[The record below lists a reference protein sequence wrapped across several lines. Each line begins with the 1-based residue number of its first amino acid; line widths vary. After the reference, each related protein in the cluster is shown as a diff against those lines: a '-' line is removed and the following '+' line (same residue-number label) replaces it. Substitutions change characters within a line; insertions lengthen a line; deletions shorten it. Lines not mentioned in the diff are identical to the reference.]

1 VPQAHRL
8 ADNRQPE
15 MRTSPQQGGAR
26 IPTAEHS
33 IADVR
38 SMRTRRR
45 RQCIMGRVTSSK
57 PAMLAAGIAGV
68 AGQILFTLG
77 WFMAGVFQGDAYSVV
92 RHDISDMGALGA
104 PYPWLLLIPQSIAG
118 ACTIIFGVVGFR
130 PALVGTRGRTLAT
143 TLLVL
148 PLGVGNLVSPA
159 FRLDCRVADG
169 CTVEETVRSWH
180 ATVHSILGILLL
192 VAAVAPFVVARC
204 LRRSPQWARLSRTS
218 TWFGVAIA
226 VAMVAAIILGESAVG
241 GLAQRIFALLA
252 ATWVAV
258 LAGWL
263 LRLLAGRKGQN
274 TALGPVATSP
284 DLV

>member
-1 VPQAHRL
+1 
-8 ADNRQPE
+8 
-15 MRTSPQQGGAR
+15 M
-26 IPTAEHS
+26 HS

-45 RQCIMGRVTSSK
+45 RRCIMGRVTSSK

-104 PYPWLLLIPQSIAG
+104 PYPWVLLIPQSIAG
-118 ACTIIFGVVGFR
+118 ACTIIFGVAGFR

-148 PLGVGNLVSPA
+148 PLGVGNLLSPA

-180 ATVHSILGILLL
+180 ATVHSILGVLLL

-226 VAMVAAIILGESAVG
+226 VAMVATIILGESAVG

-252 ATWVAV
+252 AAWVAV

-274 TALGPVATSP
+274 RALGPGATSP
-284 DLV
+284 DLVPRRGPDMPRVV